1 MMPCD
6 ITFKSQFYDPLKWSV
21 LQLYNPAALLLG
33 SASLSYLLYLQSD
46 IKRSISNGEERF
58 NQLSLEE
65 RGKFDEETL
74 VNVNNL
80 RRRMMAAPKA
90 DRFNNEYIV
99 VTILVAAEGEYKLPT
114 INSNAD
120 LKDALR
126 KLGSIPV
133 DSIQAVEVLWTP
145 QDENDTLSER
155 ELLRDY
161 PLLRPL

>member
-1 MMPCD
+1 
-6 ITFKSQFYDPLKWSV
+6 
-21 LQLYNPAALLLG
+21 
-33 SASLSYLLYLQSD
+33 LSYLLYLQSD

-99 VTILVAAEGEYKLPT
+99 VRKCFHINHNSGNKLCGFFLCRCFY
-114 INSNAD
+114 IRQ
-120 LKDALR
+120 LE
-126 KLGSIPV
+126 V
-133 DSIQAVEVLWTP
+133 DVKASF
-145 QDENDTLSER
+145 
-155 ELLRDY
+155 
-161 PLLRPL
+161 

>member
-1 MMPCD
+1 
-6 ITFKSQFYDPLKWSV
+6 
-21 LQLYNPAALLLG
+21 
-33 SASLSYLLYLQSD
+33 LSYLLYLQSD

-99 VTILVAAEGEYKLPT
+99 VRKCFHINHTSGNKLCGFFVCRCLYIRQLEVAVKA
-114 INSNAD
+114 SF
-120 LKDALR
+120 
-126 KLGSIPV
+126 
-133 DSIQAVEVLWTP
+133 
-145 QDENDTLSER
+145 
-155 ELLRDY
+155 
-161 PLLRPL
+161 